1 MKLNMYA
8 VGLLASLVLAGCDGN
23 SESAGDITVNVEGD
37 NIDNSVTNNN
47 TEDNTPDPAPTP
59 TGLCAQVVEASF
71 VSFNDN
77 CSTGT
82 ISGTINTDYTLIE
95 EVQYI

>member
-47 TEDNTPDPAPTP
+47 TEDNTAGQHANE
-59 TGLCAQVVEASF
+59 TGKVNEEKITER
-71 VSFNDN
+71 NMN
-77 CSTGT
+77 
-82 ISGTINTDYTLIE
+82 NT
-95 EVQYI
+95 